1 MPRNEELRRA
11 EAQRE
16 TMKWAAMQARDKVRT
31 KLMDVSRRII
41 DAELERIYGPTI
53 NHLWEQVNV
62 AMVARIQAEEAA
74 AIEGA
79 GAPAPL
85 GTIFQRWTTQ
95 RKYLGQDPAQ
105 VYRSVY
111 GPRTWVLATPSE
123 SGVLEAVTQ
132 SSILPANQRRSRA
145 PEVGEYIVRLH
156 KKDGSTGL
164 KYITAY
170 NLRANGWFPK
180 GENPNVTAPI
190 EDEQR

>member
-85 GTIFQRWTTQ
+85 GTVFQRWTTV
-95 RKYLGQDPAQ
+95 RKYLGSTG
-105 VYRSVY
+105 YKSNY
-111 GPRTWVLATPSE
+111 GPRTWELATPRE

-132 SSILPANQRRSRA
+132 SSAMPLNQRRSRA
-145 PEVGEYIVRLH
+145 PEVGEYLVRLH

-170 NLRANGWFPK
+170 RLRANGWFPK